1 MSKELI
7 LRDVVGGLVH
17 EDVLSDEGQT
27 NFVVTFKTR
36 AYEVGHENW
45 LARNLEHWTKQTEQ
59 ASGISTRQFLIHRAK
74 NKLTE
79 GSIEIGMIIR
89 GAIRIV
95 SGVGDNRFFG
105 NLMSTVRKT
114 LAEIIL
120 ASYPPEFDYKNPL
133 FDAAHVFRYSIIP
146 GYWEEGMRKL
156 KELVGNH
163 ANLKRLLHRCGLDL
177 RAVEYGHNHLIVTL
191 QWERHSTETER
202 DALETAIRA
211 YVSGIGFDSDCISLE
226 IDPQ

>member
-7 LRDVVGGLVH
+7 LRDVVGGLIH

-27 NFVVTFKTR
+27 SFVVTFKTR

-45 LARNLEHWTKQTEQ
+45 LARNLEYWTKKTEQ
-59 ASGISTRQFLIHRAK
+59 TSGISTRQFVIHRAK

-79 GSIEIGMIIR
+79 GSIEAGMIIR
-89 GAIRIV
+89 GAIHIIP
-95 SGVGDNRFFG
+95 GVGHDRFFG

-133 FDAAHVFRYSIIP
+133 FDASHVFKYSIIP

-163 ANLKRLLHRCGLDL
+163 ASLKRLLRRCGVDL
-177 RAVEYGHNHLIVTL
+177 RAVEYGRNQLIMTL
-191 QWERHSTETER
+191 QWKHHSTETER
-202 DALETAIRA
+202 GALETAVRA

-226 IDPQ
+226 IQPQ